1 LYKLNVVMN
10 EIINEVDVHDIGRR
24 FAQIRKKI
32 GLSQSEVAAQLG
44 MAQIKVS
51 KLERGDNILS
61 PHFLKMLLFYSQH
74 VSTEVLLSRH
84 FDIDDPQLWNKDY
97 AMNSLAKAKLQI
109 LRDDLTKAMA
119 DLQENM
125 KNRINDAADYL

>member
-1 LYKLNVVMN
+1 MYKLNVVMN

>member
-1 LYKLNVVMN
+1 MN
-10 EIINEVDVHDIGRR
+10 EIINEVDVHDVGRR

-44 MAQIKVS
+44 IAQIKVS

-109 LRDDLTKAMA
+109 LRDDLTKAMT
-119 DLQENM
+119 DLQEDM